1 VSYHIIPLGGER
13 CILRGCGMTCE
24 QIAKEKNM
32 ADIKLDV
39 KYRMDLNRDEWLV
52 VSKALRAY
60 ATGGAQTEHP
70 TSLDRD
76 IAAKLQEQML
86 NQKASALS
94 QMAQEAERHVDNIS
108 SPRRKP

>member
-1 VSYHIIPLGGER
+1 
-13 CILRGCGMTCE
+13 
-24 QIAKEKNM
+24 M

-39 KYRMDLNRDEWLV
+39 KYRLDLNRDEWLV

-60 ATGGAQTEHP
+60 GPADGVIPDPQASGLGERARRQAEEW
-70 TSLDRD
+70 LIARD
-76 IAAKLQEQML
+76 LQEQML
-86 NQKASALS
+86 QQKAATLT